1 MLVAG
6 DTFHVRG
13 TVSPTVLNYVSDAYE
28 WIVKDLGL
36 SVAMLAGNHDLET
49 NDSVYSA
56 NAAAAQSRLAYRSSA
71 VVSHTA
77 SNWVTSQSIW

>member
-1 MLVAG
+1 
-6 DTFHVRG
+6 
-13 TVSPTVLNYVSDAYE
+13 TVLNYVSDAYE

-56 NAAAAQSRLAYRSSA
+56 NAAAALKSIGVQIVCGRKPHSIKLGDVTVHMVSWRKNLAELISDL
-71 VVSHTA
+71 
-77 SNWVTSQSIW
+77 